1 MPRIPRGGTDGGTY
15 HILNRGNAKR
25 EVFSTGQD
33 YAEFIELL
41 QAAKARYPIS
51 IFGYC
56 LMPNHFHL
64 VVRSHGQDGLS
75 RCMQWL
81 MTSHVRR
88 HHQRK
93 NTNGHVWQGRYKSFL
108 IQEDAHLIVVLR
120 YVERNPVRAGL
131 VSIAEAWRWSSYRE
145 RVVRHS
151 AFLLDPAPISL
162 PADWS
167 QYICRPLTNMEL
179 EAVRRS
185 ARRRAPFGSS
195 TWQEQVCAEYGLEA
209 TLRPRGRP
217 RKRPEK

>member
-1 MPRIPRGGTDGGTY
+1 MPRIPRGGTDGGIY
-15 HILNRGNAKR
+15 HVLNRGNAKR
-25 EVFSTGQD
+25 EVFSTGRD

-41 QAAKARYPIS
+41 QAAKARHPIS
-51 IFGYC
+51 IYGYC

-88 HHQRK
+88 HHKRK
-93 NTNGHVWQGRYKSFL
+93 HTDGHVWQGRYKSFL

-131 VSIAEAWRWSSYRE
+131 VSIAEAWRWSSLRE
-145 RVVRHS
+145 RIGRHS
-151 AFLLDPAPISL
+151 AFLLDPAPIPL
-162 PADWS
+162 PSDWS
-167 QYICRPLTNMEL
+167 QCICRPLTNTEL
-179 EAVRRS
+179 EAMRRS
-185 ARRRAPFGSS
+185 VRRRAPFGSS
-195 TWQEQVCAEYGLEA
+195 MWQEQVCAEYGLEA

-217 RKRPEK
+217 RKGSEK